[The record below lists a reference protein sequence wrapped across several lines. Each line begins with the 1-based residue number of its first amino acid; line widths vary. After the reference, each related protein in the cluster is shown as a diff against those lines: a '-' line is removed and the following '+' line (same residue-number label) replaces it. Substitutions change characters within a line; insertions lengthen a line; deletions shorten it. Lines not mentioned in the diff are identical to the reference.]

1 MEVIY
6 NSLNIKMNT
15 LTYKKYTGVF
25 NYIESN
31 DILHGKI
38 EGISDLVT
46 FQGNSIKEIKIAFT
60 EAVDDYLLVCEE
72 IGKEPLKSYKGLF
85 NVRVS
90 SNLHREAS
98 MEAVKR
104 NINLNQL
111 IKQALEHEIHR
122 EDSDCC
128 C

>member
-1 MEVIY
+1 
-6 NSLNIKMNT
+6 MNT

-25 NYIESN
+25 NYIEDN

-46 FQGNSIKEIKIAFT
+46 FQGKSVDEIKIAFK
-60 EAVDDYLLVCEE
+60 EAVDDYLLLCEE

-85 NVRVS
+85 NVRVP
-90 SNLHREAS
+90 SNLHREAA

-128 C
+128 CSC

>member
-1 MEVIY
+1 
-6 NSLNIKMNT
+6 MNT